1 MSPKVDLRIL
11 EAIGTIT
18 AKRPKTVL
26 DHILKHGFIT
36 TEDLESKYGY
46 NHPPRAAR
54 DVREAGI
61 PLETFRVKGS
71 DGRSIAAY
79 RLGDPAKVVASKLAG
94 RRVYSK
100 ALRETLYSL
109 SGGRCAICQTPYEAR
124 YLSIDHRVP
133 YEIAGDDVV
142 AEESPS
148 DFMMLCAS
156 CQRSKSWSCEHCS
169 NWAEVRDGSICLTCY
184 WADPDAHTHLAC
196 TTVRRLDVSWIAE
209 ETSDYEVLITL
220 ARKEGVGASEY
231 VKQLLR
237 SEVERAG
244 GPKKYPK

>member
-1 MSPKVDLRIL
+1 MAKKLDPRIL
-11 EAIGTIT
+11 EAIEKVT

-26 DHILKHGFIT
+26 VHILKYGFIT

-46 NHPPRAAR
+46 YHPPRAAR

-61 PLETFRVKGS
+61 PLETFRVRGT

-133 YEIAGDDVV
+133 YEITGDDVV

-148 DFMMLCAS
+148 DFMLLCAS
-156 CQRSKSWSCEHCS
+156 CQRSKSWSCEHCA
-169 NWAEVRDGSICLTCY
+169 NWAGGRDESVCRTCY
-184 WADPDAHTHLAC
+184 WADPESHTHLAC
-196 TTVRRLDVSWIAE
+196 APIRRLDVTWIAE
-209 ETSDYEVLITL
+209 ETPAYEALIDKAREAGLKTAEFVKKVLGL
-220 ARKEGVGASEY
+220 
-231 VKQLLR
+231 
-237 SEVERAG
+237 EVERARPVKRS
-244 GPKKYPK
+244 PK